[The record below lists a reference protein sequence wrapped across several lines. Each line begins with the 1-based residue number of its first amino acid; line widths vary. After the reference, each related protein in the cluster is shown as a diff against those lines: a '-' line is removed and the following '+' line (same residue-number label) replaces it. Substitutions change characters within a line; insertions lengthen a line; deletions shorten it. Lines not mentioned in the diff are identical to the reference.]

1 MASGMK
7 DESFDRVGALM
18 AEAAERAILPRFRA
32 LAEHEVEEKSP
43 GELVTIADRE
53 AEAILAAGLASLL
66 PGSRVVGEEACSIE
80 PRLLDSL
87 GEGTVWLVD
96 PLDGTGNFAA
106 GRPAF
111 AVMVALLRDGEVQA
125 GWIFDPLS
133 GRLASAELGGGA
145 WLGGRRL
152 QAAAFVPGTRLR
164 GSMGRFMP
172 EEMESNLAQR
182 LASSAERLPGLMSAG
197 VEYPMI
203 AAGER
208 DFAFYWRTLAWD
220 HAAGVLFVNEAG
232 GKAARPDG
240 SAYRPAQAGNGLL
253 AAASPDRWEAAR
265 RLLFGG
271 ETLVR

>member
-1 MASGMK
+1 MK
-7 DESFDRVGALM
+7 DESFERVGTLM
-18 AEAAERAILPRFRA
+18 VEAAERAILPRFRA

-43 GELVTIADRE
+43 GELVTVADRE
-53 AEAILAAGLASLL
+53 AEAILAAGLAPLL
-66 PGSRVVGEEACSIE
+66 PGSRVIGEEGCASD
-80 PRLLDSL
+80 PRLIDGL

-111 AVMVALLRDGEVQA
+111 AVMVALLRDGATQA
-125 GWIFDPLS
+125 SWILDPLS
-133 GRLASAELGGGA
+133 GRLARAELGRGA
-145 WLGGRRL
+145 WLGDRRL
-152 QAAAFVPGTRLR
+152 RAAPHAAGTRLR

-172 EEMESNLAQR
+172 EEMQSMLEER
-182 LASSAERLPGLMSAG
+182 LSAGAERLPGLMSAG

-203 AAGER
+203 GAGER

-232 GKAARPDG
+232 GRAARPDG
-240 SAYRPAQAGNGLL
+240 SAYRPAQPGNGLL
-253 AAASPDRWEAAR
+253 AAASPDRWDEAH

-271 ETLVR
+271 P

>member
-1 MASGMK
+1 MK
-7 DESFDRVGALM
+7 SESFELVGALM

-32 LAEHEVEEKSP
+32 LAQHEVEEKSP

-53 AEAILAAGLASLL
+53 AEAILAAGLALLL
-66 PGSRVVGEEACSIE
+66 PGSRVIGEEACAVD
-80 PRLLDSL
+80 PRLLESL

-111 AVMVALLRDGEVQA
+111 AVMVALLRDGALRA

-133 GRLASAELGGGA
+133 GQLARAELGGGA
-145 WLGGRRL
+145 WIGARRL
-152 QAAAFVPGTRLR
+152 RASPQAPGTRLR

-172 EEMESNLAQR
+172 EEMAATLTER
-182 LASSAERLPGLMSAG
+182 LEAGAERLPGLMSAG
-197 VEYPMI
+197 VEYPLI

-220 HAAGVLFVNEAG
+220 HAAGILFVNEAG
-232 GKAARPDG
+232 GKAVRPDG
-240 SAYRPAQAGNGLL
+240 SAYRPAEPGNGLL
-253 AAASPDRWEAAR
+253 AAASPDRWDAAH
-265 RLLFGG
+265 RLLF
-271 ETLVR
+271 E

>member
-1 MASGMK
+1 MK
-7 DESFDRVGALM
+7 SESFERVGALM

-32 LAEHEVEEKSP
+32 LAQHEVEEKSP

-53 AEAILAAGLASLL
+53 AEAILAAGLAPLL
-66 PGSRVVGEEACSIE
+66 PGSRVIGEEACAVE
-80 PRLLDSL
+80 PGLLDRL

-125 GWIFDPLS
+125 GWIFDPLA
-133 GRLASAELGGGA
+133 GQLARAELGGGA
-145 WLGGRRL
+145 WIGDRRL
-152 QAAAFVPGTRLR
+152 RASPQAPGTRLR

-172 EEMESNLAQR
+172 EEMAATLTER
-182 LASSAERLPGLMSAG
+182 LEAGAERLPGLMSAG
-197 VEYPMI
+197 VEYPLI

-220 HAAGVLFVNEAG
+220 HAAGILFVNEAG

-240 SAYRPAQAGNGLL
+240 SAYRPAEPGNGLL
-253 AAASPDRWEAAR
+253 AAASPDRWDAAH

-271 ETLVR
+271 